1 MNYKFLISF
10 PYISSW
16 RLTFKLVHMLNM
28 NYLTSICTILNA
40 VLFVNCEISKA
51 LRDYIDNKNRLQ
63 KYSVTKLIDY
73 EKNRSTFMEENLF
86 LQLKDAVSVINTT
99 YMKEKVLNVSV
110 FQKANHEFDC
120 RIKKIN
126 NETIVEGYSINMLK
140 DLQDILHFK

>member
-1 MNYKFLISF
+1 
-10 PYISSW
+10 
-16 RLTFKLVHMLNM
+16 MLNM

-63 KYSVTKLIDY
+63 KYSVTKLVDY

-86 LQLKDAVSVINTT
+86 LQLKDAVSVTNTT
-99 YMKEKVLNVSV
+99 YMKQKVLNVSV
-110 FQKANHEFDC
+110 FQKVNHEFDC
-120 RIKKIN
+120 RIRKIN

>member
-1 MNYKFLISF
+1 M
-10 PYISSW
+10 
-16 RLTFKLVHMLNM
+16 
-28 NYLTSICTILNA
+28 ILNA

-63 KYSVTKLIDY
+63 TYSVTKLVDY

-86 LQLKDAVSVINTT
+86 LQLKDAVSVTNTT
-99 YMKEKVLNVSV
+99 YMKGRVLNVSV
-110 FQKANHEFDC
+110 FQKTNHEFDC

-126 NETIVEGYSINMLK
+126 NETIVEGYSINMLE